1 MANKGESKSQ
11 KSISA
16 PRARYFLRKAN
27 VFTVTNRPGAHNKE
41 SSVPLIFALKEL
53 LKVSNNAREGRNII
67 KEGKVKVN
75 GTIRRQVRLPV
86 GLFDIIAL
94 EALKKKWR
102 LTFDTKRRI
111 VAHEIDAKGKD
122 FKISKITGKR
132 KVKGGKILLTTNDGF
147 TIDLGK
153 EKVNVDDSVKL
164 SLPEMKIEEVFAL
177 EKGNSVFIIGG
188 SHVGE
193 TSKVDSISEGTLQR
207 KKLISLYDK
216 ERKFQTISRNIFV
229 VGKGKSEIEVLE
241 G

>member
-11 KSISA
+11 KSLSA
-16 PRARYFLRKAN
+16 PTARYFLRKDN
-27 VFTVTNRPGAHNKE
+27 VFTVANKPGTHNKK

-53 LKVSNNAREGRNII
+53 LKVSNNSREGRTII
-67 KEGKVKVN
+67 KEGKIKVN

-86 GLFDIIAL
+86 GLFDIISV
-94 EALKKKWR
+94 EALKKIWR
-102 LTFDTKRRI
+102 LTFDTKGRI
-111 VAHEIDAKGKD
+111 IAQEIDAKGKD

-132 KVKGGKILLTTNDGF
+132 IIKGGKVLLTTNEGF

-177 EKGNSVFIIGG
+177 EKGNSVFIVGG

-193 TSKVDSISEGTLQR
+193 TSKVDSITAGTLQR
-207 KKLISLYDK
+207 KKLISLDDK
-216 ERKFQTISRNIFV
+216 KRKFQTISKNIFV
-229 VGKGKSEIEVLE
+229 VGKGKPEIEGLE
-241 G
+241 W

>member
-11 KSISA
+11 KSLSA
-16 PRARYFLRKAN
+16 PRARYFLRKDK
-27 VFTVTNRPGAHNKE
+27 VFTVTNRPGTHNKE
-41 SSVPLIFALKEL
+41 SSVPLIFALKEV
-53 LKVSNNAREGRNII
+53 LKISKNAREGRNII
-67 KEGKVKVN
+67 KEGKVKIN
-75 GTIRRQVRLPV
+75 GTIRRQLRLPV
-86 GLFDIIAL
+86 GLFDIISV

-111 VAHEIDAKGKD
+111 VAQEIDAKAKD
-122 FKISKITGKR
+122 FKISKIIGKR
-132 KVKGGKILLTTNDGF
+132 TIKGGKILLTTNEGF
-147 TIDLGK
+147 TIDFGK

-193 TSKVDSISEGTLQR
+193 ISKVDGISEGTLQR
-207 KKLISLYDK
+207 KKLISLDDK

-229 VGKGKSEIEVLE
+229 VGKGKPEIEILE